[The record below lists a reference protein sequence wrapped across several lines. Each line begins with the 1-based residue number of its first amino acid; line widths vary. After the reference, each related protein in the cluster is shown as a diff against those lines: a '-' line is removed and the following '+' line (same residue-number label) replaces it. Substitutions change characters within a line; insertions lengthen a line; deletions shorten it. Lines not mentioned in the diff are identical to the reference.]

1 MSTSTPYQLA
11 SCHCCGLV
19 QKLPPLSTKQ
29 KAVCCRCATPLTHTT
44 PSRNHWVVALSVSAL
59 AFYVPAMLLPMLRI
73 EQLGH
78 RHEDSL
84 LSGLVAMFSQG
95 YWLVGTVVLVFSVLL
110 PPLKLLTL
118 LILANKIMLTHHRQ
132 RALMYRAVELLG
144 RWGMLDVM
152 LVAILVAFVKLG
164 NLVNIQAG
172 LGLIAF
178 TVLVLLSLLASLVF
192 NPHLLWENPT

>member
-1 MSTSTPYQLA
+1 MSTSQLT

-19 QKLPPLSTKQ
+19 QKLPPLTDAQ

-44 PSRNHWVVALSVSAL
+44 PSRNHWVVALSISAL
-59 AFYVPAMLLPMLRI
+59 AFYLPAMLLPMLRI

-84 LSGLVAMFSQG
+84 LSGLITLFSQG
-95 YWLVGTVVLVFSVLL
+95 YWFVGTVVLTFSVLL
-110 PPLKLLTL
+110 PPLKLITL
-118 LILANKIMLTHHRQ
+118 LILANKIMITRHHQ

-144 RWGMLDVM
+144 RWGMLDVL

-172 LGLIAF
+172 LGLVAF
-178 TVLVLLSLLASLVF
+178 TLLVLLSLLASLTF
-192 NPHLLWENPT
+192 NPHLMWGNPE

>member
-1 MSTSTPYQLA
+1 
-11 SCHCCGLV
+11 
-19 QKLPPLSTKQ
+19 
-29 KAVCCRCATPLTHTT
+29 
-44 PSRNHWVVALSVSAL
+44 
-59 AFYVPAMLLPMLRI
+59 MLLPMLRI

-84 LSGLVAMFSQG
+84 LSGLIAMFSQG

-118 LILANKIMLTHHRQ
+118 LILANKIMLTHHHQ

>member
-1 MSTSTPYQLA
+1 MTTSSKLA

-19 QKLPPLSTKQ
+19 QRIPPLSAQQ
-29 KAVCCRCATPLTHTT
+29 KAVCCRCRTTLIHATV
-44 PSRNHWVVALSVSAL
+44 SRNHWVVALSTAAL

-84 LSGLVAMFSQG
+84 LSGLVALFSQG
-95 YWLVGTVVLVFSVLL
+95 YWFVGTIVLVFSVLL

-118 LILANKIMLTHHRQ
+118 LILSSTQMITHSHH
-132 RALMYRAVELLG
+132 RALMYRTVELLG

-178 TVLVLLSLLASLVF
+178 TLLVLLSLVASLAF
-192 NPHLLWENPT
+192 NPHLMWENPA

>member
-1 MSTSTPYQLA
+1 
-11 SCHCCGLV
+11 
-19 QKLPPLSTKQ
+19 
-29 KAVCCRCATPLTHTT
+29 
-44 PSRNHWVVALSVSAL
+44 
-59 AFYVPAMLLPMLRI
+59 MLRI

-84 LSGLVAMFSQG
+84 LSGLIAMFSQG

>member
-1 MSTSTPYQLA
+1 MSTSQLT

-19 QKLPPLSTKQ
+19 QKLPPLTDTQ

-44 PSRNHWVVALSVSAL
+44 TSRNHWVIALSISAL
-59 AFYVPAMLLPMLRI
+59 AFYLPAMLLPMLRI

-84 LSGLVAMFSQG
+84 LSGLITLFSQG
-95 YWLVGTVVLVFSVLL
+95 YWFVGTVVLTFSVLL
-110 PPLKLLTL
+110 PPLKLITL
-118 LILANKIMLTHHRQ
+118 LILANKIMITRHHQ

-144 RWGMLDVM
+144 RWGMLDVL

-172 LGLIAF
+172 LGLVAF
-178 TVLVLLSLLASLVF
+178 TLLVLLSLLASLTF
-192 NPHLLWENPT
+192 NPHLMWGNPE